1 MDGRGWFKSS
11 YSTTNGCVEVN
22 MNWIHSSYSSAQGNC
37 VEASMPAETVLV
49 RDSKLGDDSPI
60 VEFDPSRWQ
69 ELLDSAVAD
78 ELNWIMF
85 YPLQFNAKERDAF
98 IKAAIDGEFSL
109 PAAV

>member
-1 MDGRGWFKSS
+1 
-11 YSTTNGCVEVN
+11 
-22 MNWIHSSYSSAQGNC
+22 MNWIHPSYSSAQGNC
-37 VEASMPAETVLV
+37 VEGSYQDGKMRV

-60 VEFDPSRWQ
+60 VEFDPDRWQ
-69 ELLDSAVAD
+69 ELLDAAVAD
-78 ELNWIMF
+78 ELNWIVF